1 MTVNQGLSSL
11 VNSSPNFSNQALE
24 NAINV
29 VKTTDDSTASW
40 ISLTFDVDTAIRDN
54 NVLTTTQKNGVLDT
68 INFMPYLNVGRYLN
82 DVIRHTVKILNGT
95 IIPIIAGTE
104 DHPQGTFLETLNLVE
119 SLQSTIPMLYG
130 VTAEEKSRGVDDHF
144 GTLRGVLSET
154 EDSSKPVLESIAE
167 QLYQLN
173 RFNLNSIS
181 GDMARKLNDLK
192 NFINSVVS
200 DSTDFQ
206 QTLNQYANIVK
217 LEFQGL
223 NISLTTTGLGADE
236 RYQQCA
242 AQLLADYEEVHTQVA
257 LENSNL
263 ANIRTYTSTLTDNLS
278 YTSLAENSK
287 LADLMV
293 KTSQTSAW
301 QDYFQNY
308 ATRKN
313 NINPVYTVGTDSD
326 KITII
331 ERVMLNRGLPD
342 VTDYVNLNAVADKS
356 KKDSRIDT
364 KDFEDKTS
372 EQIITAAC
380 NQLGITTANRSIYN
394 QSKEL
399 LNNMNDYD
407 KQQISDELDAN
418 QTADTI
424 T

>member
-1 MTVNQGLSSL
+1 MTINQGLSSL
-11 VNSSPNFSNQALE
+11 VNSSPNFSNQSLE
-24 NAINV
+24 NAINDI
-29 VKTTDDSTASW
+29 KTKVNRDWVTK
-40 ISLTFDVDTAIRDN
+40 TFTLDTAIDN
-54 NVLTTTQKNGVLDT
+54 NTVLTTTQKNDVKET
-68 INFMPYLNVGRYLN
+68 INIFPHINIGRYLN
-82 DVIRHTVKILNGT
+82 DTIKHTNTILDGT
-95 IIPIIAGTE
+95 LIPIPSGETKTA
-104 DHPQGTFLETLNLVE
+104 PFLETLNLVE

-154 EDSSKPVLESIAE
+154 EDSSKPVLESITE
-167 QLYQLN
+167 QLQALN
-173 RFNLNSIS
+173 RQNLLAIAED
-181 GDMARKLNDLK
+181 GELEDALDDLI
-192 NFINSVVS
+192 NFLSSVVG

-206 QTLNQYANIVK
+206 QTLDKFVLQVK
-217 LEFQGL
+217 LSFQGINQFLL
-223 NISLTTTGLGADE
+223 NLGIYGSHTDIQAIGT
-236 RYQQCA
+236 
-242 AQLLADYEEVHTQVA
+242 QLEADYEKVTVQVA
-257 LENSNL
+257 LEYSNL
-263 ANIRTYTSTLTDNLS
+263 YNIRTYTSNLTDNLG

-293 KTSQTSAW
+293 KTSRTSAW

-308 ATRKN
+308 ATRKS

-331 ERVMLNRGLPD
+331 ERVMLTRGLPD
-342 VTDYVNLNAVADKS
+342 VTDYVNLDAVANKS

-364 KDFEDKTS
+364 KDFENKTS
-372 EQIITAAC
+372 EQIITTAC
-380 NQLGITTANRSIYN
+380 DQLGITTANRSIYN

-418 QTADTI
+418 QTTDTI

>member
-1 MTVNQGLSSL
+1 MTINQGLSSL
-11 VNSSPNFSNQALE
+11 VNSSPNFSNQSLE
-24 NAINV
+24 NAINDI
-29 VKTTDDSTASW
+29 KTKVNRDWVTK
-40 ISLTFDVDTAIRDN
+40 TFTLDTAIDN
-54 NVLTTTQKNGVLDT
+54 NTVLTTTQKNDVKET
-68 INFMPYLNVGRYLN
+68 INIFPHINIGRYLN
-82 DVIRHTVKILNGT
+82 DTIKHTNTILDGT
-95 IIPIIAGTE
+95 IIPIPSGEIQTA
-104 DHPQGTFLETLNLVE
+104 TFLETLNLVE

-154 EDSSKPVLESIAE
+154 EDSSKPVLESITE
-167 QLYQLN
+167 QLQALN
-173 RFNLNSIS
+173 RQNLLAIAED
-181 GDMARKLNDLK
+181 GELEDALDDLI
-192 NFINSVVS
+192 NFLSSVVG

-206 QTLNQYANIVK
+206 QTLDKFVLQVK
-217 LEFQGL
+217 LSFQGIENFLL
-223 NISLTTTGLGADE
+223 NLGIYGSHTDIQAIGI
-236 RYQQCA
+236 
-242 AQLLADYEEVHTQVA
+242 QLRADYEKVTVQVA
-257 LENSNL
+257 LEYSNL
-263 ANIRTYTSTLTDNLS
+263 YNIRTYTSNLTDNLG

-293 KTSQTSAW
+293 KTSRTSAW

-308 ATRKN
+308 ATRKS

-331 ERVMLNRGLPD
+331 ERVMLTRGLPD
-342 VTDYVNLNAVADKS
+342 VTDYVNLDAVANKS

-364 KDFEDKTS
+364 KDFENKTS
-372 EQIITAAC
+372 EQIITTAC
-380 NQLGITTANRSIYN
+380 DQLGITTANRSIYN

-418 QTADTI
+418 QTTDTI

>member
-1 MTVNQGLSSL
+1 MTINQGLSSL
-11 VNSSPNFSNQALE
+11 VNSSPNFSNQSLE
-24 NAINV
+24 NAINDI
-29 VKTTDDSTASW
+29 KTKVNRDWVTK
-40 ISLTFDVDTAIRDN
+40 TFTLDTAIDN
-54 NVLTTTQKNGVLDT
+54 NTVLTTTQKNDVKET
-68 INFMPYLNVGRYLN
+68 INTFPHLNIGRYLN
-82 DVIRHTVKILNGT
+82 DTIKHTNTILDGT
-95 IIPIIAGTE
+95 IIPIPAGET
-104 DHPQGTFLETLNLVE
+104 QTATFLETLNLVE

-154 EDSSKPVLESIAE
+154 EDSSKPVLESITE
-167 QLYQLN
+167 QLQALN
-173 RFNLNSIS
+173 RQNLLAIAED
-181 GDMARKLNDLK
+181 GEMEDDLDDLI
-192 NFINSVVS
+192 NFLSSVVG

-206 QTLNQYANIVK
+206 QTLDKFVLQVK
-217 LEFQGL
+217 LSFQGINQFLL
-223 NISLTTTGLGADE
+223 NLGIYGSHTDIQAIGT
-236 RYQQCA
+236 
-242 AQLLADYEEVHTQVA
+242 QLEADYEKVTVQVA
-257 LENSNL
+257 LEYSNL
-263 ANIRTYTSTLTDNLS
+263 YNIRTYTNTLTDNLG

-287 LADLMV
+287 LADLIV
-293 KTSQTSAW
+293 KTSRTSAW

-308 ATRKN
+308 ATRKS

-342 VTDYVNLNAVADKS
+342 VTDYVNLDAVADKS

-364 KDFEDKTS
+364 KDFENKTS
-372 EQIITAAC
+372 EQIITTAC
-380 NQLGITTANRSIYN
+380 DQLGITTANRSIYN

-418 QTADTI
+418 QTTDTI